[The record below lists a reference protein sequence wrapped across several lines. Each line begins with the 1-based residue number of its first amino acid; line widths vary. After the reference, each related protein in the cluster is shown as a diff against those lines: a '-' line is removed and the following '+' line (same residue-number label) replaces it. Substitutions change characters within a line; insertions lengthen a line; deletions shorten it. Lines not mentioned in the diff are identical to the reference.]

1 MLCRNEVRIQYS
13 EGISDT
19 KLSDAWPG
27 HWEGL
32 SLPMLIA
39 HSVSTF
45 LVISL
50 SLARWVTHGHTP
62 LTWSQAQD
70 QINIKPL
77 SSTYFVVSA
86 VQQCYAIYYLRCIV
100 GNMLMLIW
108 EKLYLDYNLR
118 I

>member
-27 HWEGL
+27 HWEGVL
-32 SLPMLIA
+32 LSLVSLPMLIA

-50 SLARWVTHGHTP
+50 SRPLGHPWSHPTDLVTSTRSNK
-62 LTWSQAQD
+62 SQT
-70 QINIKPL
+70 III
-77 SSTYFVVSA
+77 YIFCRVSA
-86 VQQCYAIYYLRCIV
+86 VQRCYAIYYLRCIV

-108 EKLYLDYNLR
+108 EKLYLD
-118 I
+118 